1 MNGLG
6 TRHMFTRQKTDHRR
20 HPRLLACFA
29 CLLLMWTGCLLPEPA
44 EETGKLYHH
53 NWWNYYARGTFL
65 LRQGR
70 TEEAQA
76 DFQRCLGLRPGA
88 KFGNTHDMWRARTYG
103 LHFIEGYFPNRELGI
118 CLYENNNFTQSVHF
132 LEISLKQEPSGRAKH
147 YLNLARRRQMTGR
160 TVSPPHL
167 QLGLNAETSFTSDHS
182 CLLGGTATGEGRICR
197 LTVGGR
203 PEFIELAENTL
214 AFIRR
219 TPLTAGTNVI
229 SIEAEDLLGQR
240 ATQKAVWIA
249 DWQPPRFLIRRVS
262 TQGGAWLVEGVCRD
276 EFGLAEVLLDHTS
289 VFRLKDTRHLSEIPV
304 SLRVP
309 LTGATLTATDR
320 AGNRLQS
327 PLNATV
333 LAQMAVPE
341 ERTSRLFADSACPF
355 PPGKEGRPLCA
366 FAALQWPAPPNATVL
381 SRMETHA
388 RAFERHPR
396 PGYMGLFAQTVPAPT
411 ADRLRPSLSLRGC
424 QPLTRVF
431 AEDFYVDGTA
441 ADGGGLVSVTI
452 NGENLLAPDDQ
463 GTIRTYFA
471 RRITLDPGTN
481 RFDVVATDRTGN
493 RASQTL
499 TVIRLS
505 PEHLAENL
513 RLSVGVPPLT
523 PADTGLIGVRVQ
535 RSMETELT
543 KSPVRFR
550 LLERDEGWNFVL
562 REQGLSVSDL
572 ADPSAALRIG
582 KMVPAE
588 MLLMGKIFTEAKGL
602 TVYLKAVE
610 TGNGT
615 VVFASDVYSPD
626 PDLGLDD
633 AVAGLVLK
641 VQQGFPLI
649 TGEVLRRQ
657 GTRVTLN
664 VGRQEGTTENSRFL
678 VISVPPSK
686 SITDGQVCKTEGQA
700 IQLQIEKVQQN
711 TSTARIIPP
720 AADVIVKEGYYVYTR

>member
-1 MNGLG
+1 MNSIGHI
-6 TRHMFTRQKTDHRR
+6 RNRQKAAHQRY
-20 HPRLLACFA
+20 PRLLACFV
-29 CLLLMWTGCLLPEPA
+29 CLLLMWAGCLLPQPT

-53 NWWNYYARGTFL
+53 NWWNYYSRGTFL

-70 TEEAQA
+70 TAEAQA

-103 LHFIEGYFPNRELGI
+103 LHFVEGYFPNRELGI
-118 CLYENNNFTQSVHF
+118 CLYESNQFTQSVHF
-132 LEISLKQEPSGRAKH
+132 LEISMQQEPSGRAKH
-147 YLNLARRRQMTGR
+147 YLNLARRRQMTGC
-160 TVSPPHL
+160 TVPPPHL
-167 QLGLNAETSFTSDHS
+167 QLDRNAETSFTHDRS

-214 AFIRR
+214 TFIRR
-219 TPLTAGTNVI
+219 APLTAGTNI
-229 SIEAEDLLGQR
+229 FSIEAEDLLGQR
-240 ATQKAVWIA
+240 AAKKVVWIA

-289 VFRLKDTRHLSEIPV
+289 VFRLTDTRHMSEFPV

-341 ERTSRLFADSACPF
+341 ERTPLQFADRVCPF
-355 PPGKEGRPLCA
+355 PSGKESQPLRA
-366 FAALQWPAPPNATVL
+366 FAALCLSALPNATLL
-381 SRMETHA
+381 SRMEAHA
-388 RAFERHPR
+388 RAFERGSTP
-396 PGYMGLFAQTVPAPT
+396 MGLFVQTVPAPT
-411 ADRLRPSLSLRGC
+411 TDRLRPSLSLRGC

-452 NGENLLAPDDQ
+452 NGENLLAPDDR

-493 RASQTL
+493 QASQTL

-523 PADTGLIGVRVQ
+523 PADTGLIGVRVK

-626 PDLGLDD
+626 SDLGLDN

-657 GTRVTLN
+657 GTHVTLN

-678 VISVPPSK
+678 VISASSAK
-686 SITDGQVCKTEGQA
+686 SITDGQVCKAEGQA
-700 IQLQIEKVQQN
+700 IQLQIESVQQN

-720 AADVIVKEGYYVYTR
+720 AADAIVKEGYYVYTR